1 MRSATVSRT
10 RTRHRARSAARL
22 ALVLLGATAHPACRA
37 DDPPEGAAPAQPA
50 PQATAPEVTP
60 ALDLPT
66 LEERLKSTSA
76 IGLFTKLSI
85 KNQVDDLIAQF
96 KAFHAG
102 RPTPTLRQLRER
114 FELLLLKVVTL
125 LQDDDPA
132 LASAVSASRA
142 ALWAVLSDPKK
153 FADI

>member
-1 MRSATVSRT
+1 V
-10 RTRHRARSAARL
+10 HRARIASLL
-22 ALVLLGATAHPACRA
+22 AFMFLGARAYPESRA
-37 DDPPEGAAPAQPA
+37 DDPPEGAAPTQPA
-50 PQATAPEVTP
+50 PRLAAPEPTP

-66 LEERLKSTSA
+66 LEERLRSTSA
-76 IGLFTKLSI
+76 IGIFTKLSI

-96 KAFHAG
+96 RAFHAG

-132 LASAVSASRA
+132 LASAVSASRE
-142 ALWAVLSDPKK
+142 ALWSVLSDPKK